1 MAKEE
6 FQWTGERLTTAKDNE
21 IVIHHLHRYALAL
34 DLVRDKVV
42 LDIASGEGY
51 GSNLLA
57 TVAQK
62 VIGVDISEDV
72 IKFAQSKYV
81 RPNLQFKVGSADK
94 MPVPDH
100 SIDILV
106 SFETLEHHDK
116 HEEMLQEIKRV
127 LKPDGVLIMS
137 SPDKMNYSDVPKF
150 SNPFHVKELYRE
162 EFKALIEQ
170 YFSHVTI
177 YYQSILY
184 GSLIVPE
191 DDRGQNFVE
200 FTGDFNHIDKLPS
213 IKTPVYNLC
222 IASNKNIDA
231 LRSYDFSFFNA
242 EKVLARILA
251 KEMEIYNSK
260 TYRAGKLVSA
270 PLRFFR
276 NIFGKG

>member
-62 VIGVDISEDV
+62 VIGADISEDV